1 MGKLASNL
9 GRYIQGKHKPN
20 YEPSQMN
27 GDYCVV
33 INARYIQF
41 RGENKWRRKKYFHH
55 SGYPGGLKINPAYK
69 QHTADPTDVLRRAVK
84 GMLPRHRHRYWMQR
98 FIKIY
103 PGPYHPHQD
112 QLTPIDLENEED
124 RERAPRLTHL
134 DKQSVPRYIRSDRRF
149 LRPRHRPRLVIDDNV
164 KTEKMKKLKEQYME
178 FVPILQD
185 KNVDMQRRK
194 GAAFNASKFITEQ
207 KVK

>member
-1 MGKLASNL
+1 M
-9 GRYIQGKHKPN
+9 QGKHKPN

-69 QHTADPTDVLRRAVK
+69 QHNMDPTNVLRTAVR
-84 GMLPRHRHRYWMQR
+84 GMLPRGRHRYWLMR
-98 FIKIY
+98 YIKIY

-112 QLTPIDLENEED
+112 QFKPIDLKNEED
-124 RERAPRLTHL
+124 RNNAPRLTHL
-134 DKQSVPRYIRSDRRF
+134 DKQSIPRYIRSDRRF
-149 LRPRHRPRLVIDDNV
+149 LRPRHLPRLVIDDSV
-164 KTEKMKKLKEQYME
+164 DTEEMKELKRKYMT
-178 FVPILQD
+178 FDPPLQD
-185 KNVDMQRRK
+185 KNVDKQRRK
-194 GAAFNASKFITEQ
+194 GDAFRASRYISEATRK
-207 KVK
+207 